1 MIKKIYFNISY
12 HCSFLHLWRTWRQTN
27 SITLNELIFHI
38 SERFPFNRAPYHI
51 KTSLRL
57 KGSLS
62 YSPLFTFIKELMH
75 NEVWGY
81 TEI

>member
-1 MIKKIYFNISY
+1 MIKKYISTVLITVLFSTCGECGY
-12 HCSFLHLWRTWRQTN
+12 KPTALHYMNLF
-27 SITLNELIFHI
+27 SIFRKDFRLTAPHI
-38 SERFPFNRAPYHI
+38 I
-51 KTSLRL
+51 LKQSLRL